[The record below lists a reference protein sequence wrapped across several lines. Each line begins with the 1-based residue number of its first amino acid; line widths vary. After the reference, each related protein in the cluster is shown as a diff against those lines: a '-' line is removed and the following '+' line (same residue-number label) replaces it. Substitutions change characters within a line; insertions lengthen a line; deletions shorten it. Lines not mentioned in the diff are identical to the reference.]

1 MQLLKRLTRPS
12 LTVVSLLILSACGTF
27 QIADIGPMVTLPA
40 SGDCYQVTVLTH
52 KKTRFPKAQCDDIK
66 RRGVVLTSEDWQK
79 QRFSIQKNCQLA
91 QCKQLIGAFDELF
104 LTIDK
109 ALQKMPK
116 K

>member
-1 MQLLKRLTRPS
+1 MQLLKRLTKPF
-12 LTVVSLLILSACGTF
+12 LMVASLLSLNACGTF

-52 KKTRFPKAQCDDIK
+52 QKKRFPKKQCDEIK
-66 RRGVVLTSEDWQK
+66 KRGVVLTSDDWQK
-79 QRFSIQKNCQLA
+79 QRFSIQKNCQMA

-109 ALQKMPK
+109 ALQKMPQN
-116 K
+116 